1 MVSRKLIKVIQDH
14 SSDLARKWLQNV
26 QKSYTTP
33 TYQTF
38 DEKALLERVQNV
50 YSNLE
55 KWLEEETSQV
65 ERYYTD
71 LGAERL
77 EEGFKLSEVLSALSI
92 TKRVLWEHVLTQG
105 LLDSALDL
113 HQALELNSRVALFFD
128 KAAYY
133 IAVGYEKADR
143 APPLEL
149 NSKS

>member
-1 MVSRKLIKVIQDH
+1 MVSRKLIKVIQNH

-26 QKSYTTP
+26 QKSSTTP
-33 TYQTF
+33 TYHTF
-38 DEKALLERVQNV
+38 DEISLLERVHNV
-50 YSNLE
+50 YANLE
-55 KWLEEETSQV
+55 KWLEKENSQV

-92 TKRVLWEHVLTQG
+92 TRRVLWDHVLTQG

-113 HQALELNSRVALFFD
+113 YQALELNNQVVLFFD

-133 IAVGYEKADR
+133 VAVGYEKAG
-143 APPLEL
+143 
-149 NSKS
+149 

>member
-26 QKSYTTP
+26 QKSSTTP

-50 YSNLE
+50 YANLG

-65 ERYYTD
+65 EHYYTA

-113 HQALELNSRVALFFD
+113 HQALELNNQVVLFFD

-133 IAVGYEKADR
+133 VAVGYEKAG
-143 APPLEL
+143 
-149 NSKS
+149 

>member
-1 MVSRKLIKVIQDH
+1 MVSRKLIKVIQNH
-14 SSDLARKWLQNV
+14 SSELARKWLQNV
-26 QKSYTTP
+26 QKSSTTP
-33 TYQTF
+33 TYHTC
-38 DEKALLERVQNV
+38 DEMSLLERVHNV
-50 YSNLE
+50 YANLE
-55 KWLEEETSQV
+55 KWLEKENSQV

-92 TKRVLWEHVLTQG
+92 TRRVLWEHVLTQG

-113 HQALELNSRVALFFD
+113 YQALELNNRVVLFFD

-133 IAVGYEKADR
+133 IAVGYEKDDR

>member
-26 QKSYTTP
+26 QKSSTTP
-33 TYQTF
+33 TYHTF

-50 YSNLE
+50 YANLE
-55 KWLEEETSQV
+55 KWLEEEASQV
-65 ERYYTD
+65 EHYYTD

-92 TKRVLWEHVLTQG
+92 TKRVLWGHVLTQG

-113 HQALELNSRVALFFD
+113 HQALELNNRVVLFFD

-133 IAVGYEKADR
+133 VAVGYEKD
-143 APPLEL
+143 
-149 NSKS
+149 

>member
-26 QKSYTTP
+26 QKSSTTP

-50 YSNLE
+50 YANLG

-65 ERYYTD
+65 EHYYTD

-113 HQALELNSRVALFFD
+113 HQAMELNNRVVLFFD

-133 IAVGYEKADR
+133 VAVGYEKD
-143 APPLEL
+143 
-149 NSKS
+149 